1 MRNLKFLLSCF
12 MLLMSV
18 VAFAQNQVTGHVAD
32 ATGEPII
39 GANVTVKGTTVGTI
53 TDIDGNFTLEV
64 GSTDGTLVVSFI
76 GYKSAEAAIK
86 GKSPINVILQE
97 DTETLDEV
105 VVVGYGTQN
114 RKSLT
119 GAISDVKSES
129 LTRSVSTT
137 TAGALPV
144 RLQVSQLV
152 QKMPVLVKESV
163 WRYVTWVLLC
173 M

>member
-64 GSTDGTLVVSFI
+64 GSTDGTLVVSL
-76 GYKSAEAAIK
+76 YW
-86 GKSPINVILQE
+86 L
-97 DTETLDEV
+97 
-105 VVVGYGTQN
+105 
-114 RKSLT
+114 
-119 GAISDVKSES
+119 
-129 LTRSVSTT
+129 
-137 TAGALPV
+137 
-144 RLQVSQLV
+144 
-152 QKMPVLVKESV
+152 
-163 WRYVTWVLLC
+163 
-173 M
+173 

>member
-64 GSTDGTLVVSFI
+64 GSTDGFS
-76 GYKSAEAAIK
+76 
-86 GKSPINVILQE
+86 N
-97 DTETLDEV
+97 
-105 VVVGYGTQN
+105 
-114 RKSLT
+114 
-119 GAISDVKSES
+119 
-129 LTRSVSTT
+129 
-137 TAGALPV
+137 
-144 RLQVSQLV
+144 
-152 QKMPVLVKESV
+152 
-163 WRYVTWVLLC
+163 
-173 M
+173 

>member
-1 MRNLKFLLSCF
+1 
-12 MLLMSV
+12 MSV

-86 GKSPINVILQE
+86 GKSPINVIFRAMKFAERQGEKELFIIGGAAIYKYALSLV
-97 DTETLDEV
+97 DRIYLTEVKTQVQGGDVFFPALSLKNWKRVSEIEVGKNEQNDHDYTMVVLD
-105 VVVGYGTQN
+105 
-114 RKSLT
+114 RK
-119 GAISDVKSES
+119 
-129 LTRSVSTT
+129 
-137 TAGALPV
+137 
-144 RLQVSQLV
+144 
-152 QKMPVLVKESV
+152 
-163 WRYVTWVLLC
+163 
-173 M
+173 

>member
-97 DTETLDEV
+97 DTE
-105 VVVGYGTQN
+105 
-114 RKSLT
+114 
-119 GAISDVKSES
+119 
-129 LTRSVSTT
+129 SV
-137 TAGALPV
+137 
-144 RLQVSQLV
+144 
-152 QKMPVLVKESV
+152 E
-163 WRYVTWVLLC
+163 
-173 M
+173 

>member
-1 MRNLKFLLSCF
+1 MRNLKFLTTCI

-18 VAFAQNQVTGHVAD
+18 VAFAQNQIKGHVAD

-39 GANVTVKGTTVGTI
+39 GANVTVKGTTTGTI

-76 GYKSAEAAIK
+76 GYKSVEAKMNGTA
-86 GKSPINVILQE
+86 PINVVLQE

-114 RKSLT
+114 RK
-119 GAISDVKSES
+119 V
-129 LTRSVSTT
+129 
-137 TAGALPV
+137 
-144 RLQVSQLV
+144 
-152 QKMPVLVKESV
+152 
-163 WRYVTWVLLC
+163 
-173 M
+173 

>member
-64 GSTDGTLVVSFI
+64 GSTDGTLVVSLLV
-76 GYKSAEAAIK
+76 
-86 GKSPINVILQE
+86 INQL
-97 DTETLDEV
+97 
-105 VVVGYGTQN
+105 
-114 RKSLT
+114 
-119 GAISDVKSES
+119 
-129 LTRSVSTT
+129 
-137 TAGALPV
+137 
-144 RLQVSQLV
+144 RLQL
-152 QKMPVLVKESV
+152 
-163 WRYVTWVLLC
+163 RGNHLL

>member
-64 GSTDGTLVVSFI
+64 GSI
-76 GYKSAEAAIK
+76 H
-86 GKSPINVILQE
+86 
-97 DTETLDEV
+97 
-105 VVVGYGTQN
+105 
-114 RKSLT
+114 R
-119 GAISDVKSES
+119 
-129 LTRSVSTT
+129 
-137 TAGALPV
+137 
-144 RLQVSQLV
+144 
-152 QKMPVLVKESV
+152 
-163 WRYVTWVLLC
+163 RYSCGFFYWL
-173 M
+173 

>member
-1 MRNLKFLLSCF
+1 

-64 GSTDGTLVVSFI
+64 GSTDSTLVVSFI

-86 GKSPINVILQE
+86 GNH
-97 DTETLDEV
+97 
-105 VVVGYGTQN
+105 
-114 RKSLT
+114 
-119 GAISDVKSES
+119 
-129 LTRSVSTT
+129 
-137 TAGALPV
+137 
-144 RLQVSQLV
+144 
-152 QKMPVLVKESV
+152 
-163 WRYVTWVLLC
+163 LL

>member
-64 GSTDGTLVVSFI
+64 GSTDGTLCGFF
-76 GYKSAEAAIK
+76 YW
-86 GKSPINVILQE
+86 L
-97 DTETLDEV
+97 
-105 VVVGYGTQN
+105 
-114 RKSLT
+114 
-119 GAISDVKSES
+119 
-129 LTRSVSTT
+129 
-137 TAGALPV
+137 
-144 RLQVSQLV
+144 
-152 QKMPVLVKESV
+152 
-163 WRYVTWVLLC
+163 
-173 M
+173 